1 MFMTEAILAQANVAQ
16 THSQTATHSEAA
28 TQDVVATRDLVKRYG
43 SFTAVGGLNLKLR
56 QGEIFGL
63 LGPNGA
69 GKTTTILMLMGLT
82 EPTSGSVR
90 VLGFDPVRQP
100 IEVKRVVGY
109 LPEHVAMYDDLSARE
124 NLMYTADLNGLRYT
138 EAKQRIASALERV
151 GLAKVADKKVGTF
164 SHGMRQRL
172 GIADVL
178 IKKPRLVILD
188 EPTLGLDP
196 EAVNQ
201 LLDLIV
207 AMSQEE
213 QLTVLLSS
221 HQLPQVQRIC
231 SRVGIFVKGKMIAE
245 GTIQQLAQQLAG
257 GVHTL
262 QVRAS
267 PNGSTEASDAALVNV
282 FKNVPG
288 VLDVV
293 RDGEAWSVR
302 ATSDVR
308 PDLARAI
315 TNHGW
320 SLYHLSERDFG
331 LEEIYLKYF
340 QNG

>member
-1 MFMTEAILAQANVAQ
+1 MAETLTLNFKKPKSETLTRAQKEI
-16 THSQTATHSEAA
+16 TTS
-28 TQDVVATRDLVKRYG
+28 DVVTTRNLVKRYG
-43 SFTAVGGLNLKLR
+43 NFTAVDDLNLNLR
-56 QGEIFGL
+56 EGEIFGL

-82 EPTSGSVR
+82 EPTAGSVR

-100 IEVKRVVGY
+100 IHVKRVVGY
-109 LPEHVAMYDDLSARE
+109 LPEHVALYDDLSARE
-124 NLMYTADLNGLRYT
+124 NLMYTADLNGLSLK
-138 EAKQRIASALERV
+138 EAKTRVGAALERV
-151 GLAKVADKKVGTF
+151 GLANVAEKKVRTF

-207 AMSQEE
+207 AMTHEE
-213 QLTVLLSS
+213 RMTVLLSS

-231 SRVGIFVKGKMIAE
+231 SRVGIFVKGKLIAD
-245 GTIQQLAQQLAG
+245 GTIQQLASQLAG

-262 QVRAS
+262 HIAFDA
-267 PNGSTEASDAALVNV
+267 NGTDAANALQQI
-282 FKNVPG
+282 PG
-288 VLDVV
+288 VLSVEREGDVW
-293 RDGEAWSVR
+293 RVR

-308 PDLARAI
+308 PELARAI
-315 TNHGW
+315 TQRGW

-331 LEEIYLKYF
+331 LEEIYLRYF
-340 QNG
+340 QG

>member
-1 MFMTEAILAQANVAQ
+1 
-16 THSQTATHSEAA
+16 
-28 TQDVVATRDLVKRYG
+28 
-43 SFTAVGGLNLKLR
+43 
-56 QGEIFGL
+56 
-63 LGPNGA
+63 
-69 GKTTTILMLMGLT
+69 ILMLMGLT

-100 IEVKRVVGY
+100 IDVKRVVGY

-124 NLMYTADLNGLRYT
+124 NLMYTADLNGLAYS
-138 EAKQRIASALERV
+138 EAKRRVANALERV
-151 GLAKVADKKVGTF
+151 GLTNVADKKVGTF

-213 QLTVLLSS
+213 HLTVLLSS

-231 SRVGIFVKGKMIAE
+231 TRVGIFVKGKMIAE
-245 GTIQQLAQQLAG
+245 GTIHQLAQQLAG
-257 GVHTL
+257 GIHTL

-267 PNGSTEASDAALVNV
+267 VNGTPGANDAAIAEVL
-282 FKNVPG
+282 KNVPG
-288 VLDVV
+288 VIAVEPDTN
-293 RDGEAWSVR
+293 AWRVR

-308 PDLARAI
+308 PELARAI
-315 TNHGW
+315 TARGW

>member
-1 MFMTEAILAQANVAQ
+1 MSLVTKLDRQSALNTTAQATARAQENVR
-16 THSQTATHSEAA
+16 TSTIVE
-28 TQDVVATRDLVKRYG
+28 TQNLTKRYG
-43 SFTAVGGLNLKLR
+43 NLTAVDQLNFHLE

-90 VLGFDPVRQP
+90 VLGYDPVRQP

-109 LPEHVAMYDDLSARE
+109 LPEHVALYDDLSARE
-124 NLMYTADLNGLRYT
+124 NLYYTADLNGLT
-138 EAKQRIASALERV
+138 AAEAKRRVGAALERV
-151 GLAKVADKKVGTF
+151 GLANVADKKVRAF

-201 LLDLIV
+201 LLDLIL
-207 AMSQEE
+207 AMTKEE

-221 HQLPQVQRIC
+221 HQLQQVQRIC
-231 SRVGIFVKGKMIAE
+231 SRVGIFVKGKMIAQ
-245 GTIQQLAQQLAG
+245 GSIGQLAEQLAG
-257 GVHTL
+257 GVRTL
-262 QVRAS
+262 EVSAE
-267 PNGSTEASDAALVNV
+267 PNNDELVAVLKQIKGVTNV
-282 FKNVPG
+282 E
-288 VLDVV
+288 
-293 RDGEAWSVR
+293 RDTTHWLVR
-302 ATSDVR
+302 ATSEVR
-308 PDLARAI
+308 PQIARAI
-315 TNHGW
+315 TERNW
-320 SLYHLSERDFG
+320 SLYHLRERDYG

-340 QNG
+340 QGN